1 MGFWE
6 EEPRLKCPSRDIV
19 LGVSV
24 VDLGAKAEMTLRSCS
39 VGSKHSIYSEFPE
52 RRVTSVSFSHLRK
65 LSLRDQGPLA
75 GGRWDWDVSPGRLI
89 PFPLFPVS
97 RPLLGSQGP
106 EFSGIV
112 SPQVAPVC
120 SPRSEFTGLLSK
132 WETHQRPGKSL
143 LKVGNAS
150 SPSTCTNKGPGR
162 ARAELWPGPV
172 PSPSPLDA
180 GQPPV
185 RSL

>member
-143 LKVGNAS
+143 
-150 SPSTCTNKGPGR
+150 
-162 ARAELWPGPV
+162 
-172 PSPSPLDA
+172 
-180 GQPPV
+180 
-185 RSL
+185 

>member
-19 LGVSV
+19 LEVSV

-75 GGRWDWDVSPGRLI
+75 GGRWDWDVSPGRRPI

-97 RPLLGSQGP
+97 PPLLGSQGP

-143 LKVGNAS
+143 
-150 SPSTCTNKGPGR
+150 
-162 ARAELWPGPV
+162 
-172 PSPSPLDA
+172 
-180 GQPPV
+180 
-185 RSL
+185 